1 MDLCESI
8 TELTKEIFSSM
19 IMLEV
24 TPASETQEQGGVLED
39 NVTGTVGLA
48 GTRKGILA
56 IHFPSEAARNVTASF
71 LDMPP
76 DEVEGDVEDDAIG
89 EVANMLGGGI
99 KGFLSDNGRDID
111 LSLPSIIRGSKYTFN
126 IKGNAQRILL
136 PFSCDAGSFYVEFL
150 LEKN

>member
-1 MDLCESI
+1 MDLRESI
-8 TELTKEIFSSM
+8 TELTREIFSSM

-24 TPASETQEQGGVLED
+24 TSASETQGQGVFLED

-56 IHFPSEAARNVTASF
+56 IHFPLGTARNVTASF
-71 LDMPP
+71 LDMPA
-76 DEVEGDVEDDAIG
+76 DEVEDEVEDDAVG
-89 EVANMLGGGI
+89 EIANMLGGGI

-111 LSLPSIIRGSKYTFN
+111 LSLPSIIRGSNYTFN
-126 IKGNAQRILL
+126 SKGNTQRILL

-150 LEKN
+150 LEKS